1 MERSIKMKL
10 EELIQYCE
18 NKNKA
23 YIDYPF
29 GEIPICLKVNNK
41 IFAEIYPLEN
51 DYKITLKCEPL
62 LAEMY
67 RKQYKGIVVKGYHCP
82 GLQAMHR
89 NTIYINEIEEEIL
102 LEMID
107 HSYQEVVK
115 TFSQKV
121 QKEINKTNIG

>member
-67 RKQYKGIVVKGYHCP
+67 RKQYEGIVVKGYHCP

-115 TFSQKV
+115 TFSPKV